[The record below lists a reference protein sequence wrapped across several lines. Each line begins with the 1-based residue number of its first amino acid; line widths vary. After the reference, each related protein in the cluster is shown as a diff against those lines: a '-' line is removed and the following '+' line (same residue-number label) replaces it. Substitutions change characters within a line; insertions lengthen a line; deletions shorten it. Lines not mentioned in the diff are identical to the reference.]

1 MGVLGLIKYSKK
13 TVLKLKRFSKTNKS
27 NFVMQIWNIVGFSS
41 SKKSKIT
48 KTSHTEICKIKS

>member
-27 NFVMQIWNIVGFSS
+27 NFVIQIWNIVGFSS
-41 SKKSKIT
+41 SKT
-48 KTSHTEICKIKS
+48 FEWCE